1 MSCCNYDNKEILMEL
16 DLTNEKHN
24 NREKIMNEIKKN
36 ENNEERNFNLSSNI
50 YNNKY
55 LSNLNQHENNEKI
68 FGLENIGLTCYMNS
82 FLQILFHCPKFMDEI
97 EKHICN
103 NSEKIILYNF
113 KQIIKNPEII
123 ENLYNF
129 KSSLDKI
136 SSDYSK
142 VMQNDS
148 QKFGIDL
155 IDAIISEIKN
165 DKYSTTES
173 QLDSDSNS
181 IINPKLNYQYY
192 LEKYQYDLI
201 ALEKIFTVNEYYI
214 EEKNNKKKI
223 NFEHFLYINLFFPTN
238 DYHHLLQKFTLKEL
252 LDLKYKNKKKR
263 NRKIC
268 NFPDILII
276 TINRAVIEKNTKYYT
291 EVLEFPECL
300 ELKEYADKDITKY
313 KNCNYILF
321 GVNKK
326 EGYSIN
332 SGHYFSEVKINNIWY
347 KFNDSKVTTN
357 IYFDN
362 VSSEVVGLFYEKK
375 II

>member
-1 MSCCNYDNKEILMEL
+1 MSKGFIEIF
-16 DLTNEKHN
+16 T
-24 NREKIMNEIKKN
+24 
-36 ENNEERNFNLSSNI
+36 
-50 YNNKY
+50 
-55 LSNLNQHENNEKI
+55 
-68 FGLENIGLTCYMNS
+68 
-82 FLQILFHCPKFMDEI
+82 
-97 EKHICN
+97 ICN

-238 DYHHLLQKFTLKEL
+238 DCLIPM
-252 LDLKYKNKKKR
+252 NK
-263 NRKIC
+263 
-268 NFPDILII
+268 
-276 TINRAVIEKNTKYYT
+276 
-291 EVLEFPECL
+291 
-300 ELKEYADKDITKY
+300 
-313 KNCNYILF
+313 
-321 GVNKK
+321 G
-326 EGYSIN
+326 S
-332 SGHYFSEVKINNIWY
+332 
-347 KFNDSKVTTN
+347 
-357 IYFDN
+357 
-362 VSSEVVGLFYEKK
+362 
-375 II
+375 